1 MSMAF
6 SSLYKWAMAKV
17 PETLQFSM
25 AVLQEVSSSIFM
37 CSFLSIFLLNI
48 KSSKFA
54 MFRLKNE
61 KILRIFSSILKSYK
75 REKHLQPFRL
85 FINFIKI
92 SKKVLEIVTMI
103 CYNVSAFIKR

>member
-1 MSMAF
+1 
-6 SSLYKWAMAKV
+6 
-17 PETLQFSM
+17 
-25 AVLQEVSSSIFM
+25 
-37 CSFLSIFLLNI
+37 
-48 KSSKFA
+48 

-61 KILRIFSSILKSYK
+61 KTLRIFSSILKSYK

-103 CYNVSAFIKR
+103 CKCFHKKVTFNSGTQAAR